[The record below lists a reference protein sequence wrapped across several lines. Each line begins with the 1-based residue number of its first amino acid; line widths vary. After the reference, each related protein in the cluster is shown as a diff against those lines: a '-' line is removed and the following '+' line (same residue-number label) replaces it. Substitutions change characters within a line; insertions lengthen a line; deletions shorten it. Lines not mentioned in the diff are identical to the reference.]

1 MGRLKM
7 KSIRE
12 LNESDLK
19 SRIEETRTELSK
31 LEVENAKGTLRKESG
46 KIKPIKRDIARMLT
60 RLNEMKNKWQNP
72 EILVSKLTVRG
83 KLFEGK
89 VVKTKAKNTVVI
101 QKESP
106 VYFSKFKRY
115 ARSKNSIHAHVPT
128 NIQVNEGDLVIAAEC
143 RPLAKSVSFVVVEV
157 KE

>member
-46 KIKPIKRDIARMLT
+46 KIKPIKRNIARMLT
-60 RLNEMKNKWQNP
+60 RLNEMKNK
-72 EILVSKLTVRG
+72 
-83 KLFEGK
+83 
-89 VVKTKAKNTVVI
+89 
-101 QKESP
+101 
-106 VYFSKFKRY
+106 
-115 ARSKNSIHAHVPT
+115 
-128 NIQVNEGDLVIAAEC
+128 
-143 RPLAKSVSFVVVEV
+143 
-157 KE
+157 

>member
-60 RLNEMKNKWQNP
+60 RLNEMK
-72 EILVSKLTVRG
+72 SK
-83 KLFEGK
+83 
-89 VVKTKAKNTVVI
+89 
-101 QKESP
+101 
-106 VYFSKFKRY
+106 
-115 ARSKNSIHAHVPT
+115 
-128 NIQVNEGDLVIAAEC
+128 
-143 RPLAKSVSFVVVEV
+143 
-157 KE
+157 